1 MYDSILRKQPRD
13 ILQISSILCFPGI
26 QTGSQWQFLLI
37 SFTPFLSICFY
48 FCLSPSFP
56 FSHLVHLFII
66 VYIHFS
72 LSLSFSLSPSL
83 YLYLSFSLSVSISLL
98 PILSLSLSLS
108 LFLPLSSGIPISF
121 SRYIHIKICI
131 TRHRFF
137 LLHHL
142 FLSPTSFPLSIFVSI
157 YQIHEIKLTVSL
169 FHSLPFPIHKFERSL
184 KTFLLLDY

>member
-1 MYDSILRKQPRD
+1 MSLGCLRKIESYIQRD
-13 ILQISSILCFPGI
+13 MLTGDASFLFCTPGLLFPALCCRPSICNLISSYLFH
-26 QTGSQWQFLLI
+26 SL
-37 SFTPFLSICFY
+37 PFSLYFY

-66 VYIHFS
+66 VYI
-72 LSLSFSLSPSL
+72 P
-83 YLYLSFSLSVSISLL
+83 LSFSLSVSISLL

-169 FHSLPFPIHKFERSL
+169 FHSLPFKIHNFGRSL
-184 KTFLLLDY
+184 KTFLLLEY